1 MIIANFE
8 NILLLQKLVITF
20 KGNISCVQKYQSNI
34 SKNLLFDFYSSFVGS
49 TLYLDGE
56 KASDLSP
63 VWLMDPK
70 TVEQETH
77 EDFYRYI
84 SNMHDKPRFVHHF
97 RADAPLG

>member
-1 MIIANFE
+1 MCPKNVNQIF
-8 NILLLQKLVITF
+8 QKIYYLSF
-20 KGNISCVQKYQSNI
+20 YY
-34 SKNLLFDFYSSFVGS
+34 YSSFVGS